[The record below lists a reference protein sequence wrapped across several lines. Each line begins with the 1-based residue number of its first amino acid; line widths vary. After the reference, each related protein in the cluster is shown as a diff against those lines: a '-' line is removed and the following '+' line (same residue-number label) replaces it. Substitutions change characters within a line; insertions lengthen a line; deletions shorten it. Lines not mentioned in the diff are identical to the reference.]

1 MTEPNETDGFTAR
14 RFLQFLFP
22 FYGRAEMVQPAG
34 AVQRNADCQSQP
46 KAAGHIQ
53 HGVLLDEQGGMA
65 DEGCQ
70 HGNGPPYS
78 RMMPQ

>member
-53 HGVLLDEQGGMA
+53 HGVLLDEQRVEWPMRAASTATAHRIAG
-65 DEGCQ
+65 
-70 HGNGPPYS
+70 
-78 RMMPQ
+78 